1 MNWSNVALAGLI
13 VPTFIVLVVPWMT
26 GTDTDQWPAPLVWT
40 LVGGIIASMFV
51 LGREDRRKEKEADTW
66 VNDPRKSALEN
77 WLEKRRQRF
86 SPTRGLS
93 FFFFGLVA
101 FSIVVGFSAMFGEV
115 ASIGGAVVFVIGMSV
130 VAGLIGMF
138 TEKVPL

>member
-1 MNWSNVALAGLI
+1 
-13 VPTFIVLVVPWMT
+13 
-26 GTDTDQWPAPLVWT
+26 
-40 LVGGIIASMFV
+40 
-51 LGREDRRKEKEADTW
+51 
-66 VNDPRKSALEN
+66 
-77 WLEKRRQRF
+77 
-86 SPTRGLS
+86 
-93 FFFFGLVA
+93 LVA

>member
-1 MNWSNVALAGLI
+1 LNWSNFALAGLLI
-13 VPTFIVLVVPWMT
+13 PTIILLVVPRMT
-26 GTDTDQWPAPLVWT
+26 GTDTDQWPALLVWT
-40 LVGGIIASMFV
+40 LLSVIVASMFV

-66 VNDPRKSALEN
+66 VNDPRKSAFEN

-86 SPTRGLS
+86 SPARGLS
-93 FFFFGLVA
+93 FFFLGLVA

-115 ASIGGAVVFVIGMSV
+115 ASMGRAVVFVIGMSL

-138 TEKVPL
+138 TENVPL

>member
-1 MNWSNVALAGLI
+1 MHPLGAATTARTDRTLMIEWFRGAGPVVMLI
-13 VPTFIVLVVPWMT
+13 WM
-26 GTDTDQWPAPLVWT
+26 V
-40 LVGGIIASMFV
+40 ASMFV